1 MISEPAQDVTA
12 VAEHRLLW
20 PTQPVIGRR
29 ALTDPTRLE
38 VAWGEGPG
46 RRCFRTDSPALVTL
60 LVGLRGPI
68 TSAQLAQRI
77 AEAAGSPLVQ
87 ARETVRALVTDG
99 LLVTEPHL
107 PTESELIWSRIGW
120 RDAAVLHAATRT
132 SGEAAGM
139 SGATRPEEPLPL
151 PRDLVSS
158 RAVALPPASERL
170 KSVPALEALGK
181 RRTHRNFSDTTLS
194 VQQLADILHWTFRH
208 IVSAGGRSLHTTP
221 FSAGRPDDRVAAHPV
236 TAFLLLDPETGPAEL
251 LEIDWRFRYSP
262 AHHALEPTGSGRP
275 EMASISELLW
285 DQDFSVGAP
294 AFVIFALNW
303 SEYMTRIPSSH
314 AYRQTQ
320 FDLGAFM
327 QTALMVA
334 AALDVRTFLT
344 PALDD
349 ERFARI
355 LGTEDSE
362 QAPSYML
369 ALGARPTP

>member
-1 MISEPAQDVTA
+1 
-12 VAEHRLLW
+12 
-20 PTQPVIGRR
+20 
-29 ALTDPTRLE
+29 
-38 VAWGEGPG
+38 
-46 RRCFRTDSPALVTL
+46 
-60 LVGLRGPI
+60 
-68 TSAQLAQRI
+68 
-77 AEAAGSPLVQ
+77 
-87 ARETVRALVTDG
+87 
-99 LLVTEPHL
+99 
-107 PTESELIWSRIGW
+107 
-120 RDAAVLHAATRT
+120 
-132 SGEAAGM
+132 M
-139 SGATRPEEPLPL
+139 SGAARPVEPLPL
-151 PRDLVSS
+151 PRDLVSPH
-158 RAVALPPASERL
+158 AVALPPASERL
-170 KSVPALEALGK
+170 KNVPALEALAK

-194 VQQLADILHWTFRH
+194 VQQLSDILHWTFRP
-208 IVSAGGRSLHTTP
+208 VASAGGKSLHTTQY
-221 FSAGRPDDRVAAHPV
+221 SAGQPDDQVAANPL
-236 TAFLLLDPETGPAEL
+236 TAFVLLDPKTGPAEL

-275 EMASISELLW
+275 EMESISELLW

-303 SEYMTRIPSSH
+303 SEYMTRTPASH

-369 ALGARPTP
+369 ALGARTI